1 MPLDALTSAE
11 ISLPATPDASQVRE
25 RIAVLSRHVDL
36 VGLTDNHAGK
46 PRMSP
51 LAAVA
56 LAREQGVATVVHVSC
71 RDRNRL
77 ALRSQVIGA
86 AALGS
91 EGILCLYGDP
101 VPDVPRVRDYTT
113 TKLLAEAKEWAAPAE
128 LALGCVADPFGPD
141 SEAELALLGRKVA
154 AGADFVQTQMV
165 FDPAGLA
172 AFLDQAAEGGKL
184 GDCRVHASV
193 PVIRTARMVDILNQT
208 LPCQIPEKP
217 AAQIAAGGGIDLAV
231 ETAMSLAALDRVHA
245 LHVMSWGSE
254 EQAGQVAAAFR
265 TARGAP
271 AERRPRL
278 SAPQRGMAV
287 ALNSLRSGQSST
299 MVRTR
304 SRVERAASGEAG
316 RSIRRTNT
324 ARWVGDEGGHAE
336 HPGGV
341 DGPGVVVGQGGRG
354 AAGGDQLLDLAG
366 VDAGRGHGRGQDL
379 GVVQVEALVVA
390 GREQGQVDGR
400 EPLGQLVTDGQAP
413 LEGPDPGARARRR
426 AARPAPR
433 PPRDGP
439 GRGRRPGSRP
449 RTGAPVSSA
458 RTTTSAA
465 FLANGQR

>member
-11 ISLPATPDASQVRE
+11 ISLPATPDATQVRE

-113 TKLLAEAKEWAAPAE
+113 TRLLADARGWAAPAE

-141 SEAELALLGRKVA
+141 NEAELALLGRKVA

-165 FDPAGLA
+165 FDPAALA

-184 GDCRVHASV
+184 GECRVHASV

-208 LPCQIPEKP
+208 LPCQIPEKA
-217 AAQIAAGGGIDLAV
+217 AAQIAAGGGPDLAV

-265 TARGAP
+265 TARGASP
-271 AERRPRL
+271 ERPVL
-278 SAPQRGMAV
+278 RG
-287 ALNSLRSGQSST
+287 
-299 MVRTR
+299 
-304 SRVERAASGEAG
+304 
-316 RSIRRTNT
+316 
-324 ARWVGDEGGHAE
+324 
-336 HPGGV
+336 
-341 DGPGVVVGQGGRG
+341 
-354 AAGGDQLLDLAG
+354 
-366 VDAGRGHGRGQDL
+366 
-379 GVVQVEALVVA
+379 
-390 GREQGQVDGR
+390 
-400 EPLGQLVTDGQAP
+400 
-413 LEGPDPGARARRR
+413 
-426 AARPAPR
+426 
-433 PPRDGP
+433 
-439 GRGRRPGSRP
+439 
-449 RTGAPVSSA
+449 
-458 RTTTSAA
+458 
-465 FLANGQR
+465 